1 LGGIKAFTVTTGT
14 NKFDEVANAS
24 TFKNTVLVRTAKDY
38 LGAIANT
45 GSTSVEITTADYKAD
60 TDATDE
66 EYDAVYGQD
75 ISITHAT
82 LTGGAAQ
89 TTYTVSASDVT
100 LVAASVVVDKDTA
113 AKANVKLA
121 GQMETAT
128 VVLSSARGASTDAA
142 SEYMATFEIVTDPS
156 TAANAMQGLT
166 AITVSG
172 AGVVTI
178 NLADDANT
186 GSDSTAANLKTINLA
201 GMTDFENLDK
211 DGDPAASDGTYE
223 NLSKATVT
231 LNNEVAETLIL
242 GGAIDTVNTDSTPD
256 NMDSIQGFSLVAT
269 ASETDDDDLVDYT
282 VSDVLNLGGGTDY
295 STADNDADGSAGS
308 STDFVKDE
316 TAYVSKDAGLLE
328 LAKTANKKAVFHAEG
343 NTYVFINDGD
353 TELDSGDVVVELV
366 GTYDLDLLINAII

>member
-1 LGGIKAFTVTTGT
+1 
-14 NKFDEVANAS
+14 
-24 TFKNTVLVRTAKDY
+24 
-38 LGAIANT
+38 
-45 GSTSVEITTADYKAD
+45 
-60 TDATDE
+60 
-66 EYDAVYGQD
+66 
-75 ISITHAT
+75 
-82 LTGGAAQ
+82 
-89 TTYTVSASDVT
+89 
-100 LVAASVVVDKDTA
+100 
-113 AKANVKLA
+113 
-121 GQMETAT
+121 METAT

-156 TAANAMQGLT
+156 TANDAMQGLT

-256 NMDSIQGFSLVAT
+256 YMDSIQGFSLVAT

-308 STDFVKDE
+308 STAFVKDE
-316 TAYVSKDAGLLE
+316 TEYVSKDAGLLE